1 LFSDIQVGAKPV
13 DAGGYRAVAFS
24 YGNTYELTVE
34 KNNDAEFGFH
44 PPFQVPESLLQ
55 NLVSIGPSISVDPL
69 LLLI

>member
-1 LFSDIQVGAKPV
+1 MFPDLQDGAKPV

-24 YGNTYELTVE
+24 YGNADESTEE

-55 NLVSIGPSISVDPL
+55 NLVSICPCISCDPL
-69 LLLI
+69 LLLL